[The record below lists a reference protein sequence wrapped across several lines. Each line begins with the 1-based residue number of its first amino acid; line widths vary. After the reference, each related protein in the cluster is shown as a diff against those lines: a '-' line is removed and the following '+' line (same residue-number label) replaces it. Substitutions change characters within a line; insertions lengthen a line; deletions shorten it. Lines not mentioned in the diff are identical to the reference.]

1 MIHITDH
8 AAQRLEQR
16 GITAPEARRAV
27 RQGRY
32 IEQRGNAVRVQSMDL
47 TVVVSVSPDGREAVI
62 LTAWR
67 T

>member
-47 TVVVSVSPDGREAVI
+47 TVVVSVSPDGQEAVI